1 MRRLFCGAV
10 IPVLCAGAAAG
21 DADPNPEAVLVEG
34 GALDGVWSILIPSE
48 MGTDFRSAH
57 FGPLTKKLCR
67 FEGKK
72 DHITV
77 RCFGPYYYA
86 REGTAEID
94 ASSVHLAWG
103 SALARFVID
112 ATLDTPFHFKGT
124 FSFKVMGIRYDDSE
138 AITGKKIQFPK
149 AVVDDAGKEAL
160 LTQSLQQLSDG
171 ALVAPHD
178 DAAMKKN
185 LGDAKAV
192 TADELRVLGAIQ
204 TVRYVGKTAR
214 AANGKF
220 PDFFSVYQ
228 VEFAS
233 GERLCGLHQR
243 ANGVLDALICV

>member
-1 MRRLFCGAV
+1 MV
-10 IPVLCAGAAAG
+10 CAGAAAG
-21 DADPNPEAVLVEG
+21 DAAPNPEAVLVEG
-34 GALDGVWSILIPSE
+34 GALDGVWSILTPSE

-72 DHITV
+72 GHITI
-77 RCFGPYYYA
+77 RCFGPYYYT

-112 ATLDTPFHFKGT
+112 ARLNTPFSFKGT
-124 FSFKVMGIRYDDSE
+124 FSFKVMGITYNDRE
-138 AITGKKIQFPK
+138 TIAGEKIQLPK
-149 AVVDDAGKEAL
+149 AVVDDAGKEPL

-171 ALVAPHD
+171 ALVVPHD
-178 DAAMKKN
+178 AAAMKKN
-185 LGDAKAV
+185 LGDAKAI
-192 TADELRVLGAIQ
+192 TPNALRALGDIQ

-214 AANGKF
+214 AANGKY

-243 ANGVLDALICV
+243 EDGVLDALICV